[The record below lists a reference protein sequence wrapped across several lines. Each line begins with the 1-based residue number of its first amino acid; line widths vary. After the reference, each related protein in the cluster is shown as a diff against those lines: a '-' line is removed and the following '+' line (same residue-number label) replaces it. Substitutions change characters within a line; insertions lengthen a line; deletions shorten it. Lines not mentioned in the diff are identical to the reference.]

1 MQDYDTGKT
10 IQANQDLRNEMTLWL
25 YIALRWFVILYA
37 DYQGIFYSIYFV
49 LKICSLL
56 ASYNSLSQNNVIKW
70 MSVRSTGLLSQHYQ
84 TERDAVVGVILLFNF
99 SENIMSYSQNSMLCD
114 LSAWSSINLQLCHHS
129 TPMYTSL
136 WHNNLSPSQKK
147 NHHLSRKKQYLVFIV

>member
-1 MQDYDTGKT
+1 MQDYNTDKT
-10 IQANQDLRNEMTLWL
+10 IWVNLDLTNEMGLWL
-25 YIALRWFVILYA
+25 CIALRWFVILYA
-37 DYQGIFYSIYFV
+37 DYKGIFCSIYFV

-84 TERDAVVGVILLFNF
+84 TERDAVVGIIFLFNF

-129 TPMYTSL
+129 TSMYSSL
-136 WHNNLSPSQKK
+136 WHNKTTCPPAGKK
-147 NHHLSRKKQYLVFIV
+147 AERSNIWYL